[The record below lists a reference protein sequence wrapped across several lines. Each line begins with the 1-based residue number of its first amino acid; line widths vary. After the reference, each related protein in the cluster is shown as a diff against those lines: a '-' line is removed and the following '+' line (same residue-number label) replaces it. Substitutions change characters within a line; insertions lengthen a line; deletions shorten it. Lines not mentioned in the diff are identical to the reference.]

1 MTTNCVGGGERF
13 RARVLS
19 ACAGWACCAPVSKRA
34 ARLISVRDAATAR
47 LILRA
52 TPQAVAFYLV
62 TSARVGGRQPRVLA
76 WLGWGDDDVDA
87 GGFATLCE
95 GHPRWCDS
103 GGGDHG
109 AGERDGRGGA
119 VVAAAA
125 FDELLLGA
133 LATLQLMHIF
143 VFEASLNGET
153 GAHAEYTTTRAEKL
167 ALFAWR
173 CTLWVSAHT
182 SGWQPLFY

>member
-1 MTTNCVGGGERF
+1 M
-13 RARVLS
+13 
-19 ACAGWACCAPVSKRA
+19 
-34 ARLISVRDAATAR
+34 RDAATAR
-47 LILRA
+47 LILCA

-62 TSARVGGRQPRVLA
+62 TSARVGGRQPRVLV

-109 AGERDGRGGA
+109 AGESDGRSGA

-133 LATLQLMHIF
+133 LATLQLMHIV

-182 SGWQPLFY
+182 SGWQPLIYRGGEAVITHKHLMRALSFGACT